1 MVTSWDN
8 HKKEHLLAPVKSLE
22 ICCWTLPASVVS
34 DLVFR
39 AKIRLVSA
47 DVEEIWGSWY
57 VMSIF
62 LLGRCPTPIAIGSMP
77 KYPMIFPVEAC
88 FPTLSEA

>member
-1 MVTSWDN
+1 M
-8 HKKEHLLAPVKSLE
+8 
-22 ICCWTLPASVVS
+22 
-34 DLVFR
+34 
-39 AKIRLVSA
+39 SA

-77 KYPMIFPVEAC
+77 KYPIIFPVEAC
-88 FPTLSEA
+88 FPTLSEVKDVDAMDRIVLLSQVPVETRACKFSVVDT